1 MFENGIPQFPT
12 EEELERLKS
21 AYPIGTRLK
30 LIHMAD
36 PYPVPAGTEGSV
48 VHIDD
53 MGQIQ
58 MKWDNGSTLAIFP
71 KADTFVIVKD
81 GVIE

>member
-1 MFENGIPQFPT
+1 MFKNGIPQFPT
-12 EEELERLKS
+12 EEELGRLKS
-21 AYPIGTRLK
+21 AYPIGTKLK

-48 VHIDD
+48 VRIDD
-53 MGQIQ
+53 MGQIH
-58 MKWDNGSTLAIFP
+58 MNWDNGSTLAIVP
-71 KADTFVIVKD
+71 EVDAFVIVKD